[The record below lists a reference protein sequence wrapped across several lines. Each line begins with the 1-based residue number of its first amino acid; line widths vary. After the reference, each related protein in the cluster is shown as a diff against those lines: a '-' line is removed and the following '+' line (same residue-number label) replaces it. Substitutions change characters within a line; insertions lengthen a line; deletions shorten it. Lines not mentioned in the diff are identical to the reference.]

1 MNGILSV
8 LSKEELTAF
17 TLRALY
23 AEYGYAQYRMSKFEE
38 YDLYGKN
45 KDFLVS
51 ESVITFT
58 DTDGKLLA
66 LKPDV
71 TLSIIKNYKDSAE
84 GDMKV
89 YYNENVYRLS
99 GGTRSF
105 KEIMQAG
112 LERLGKVDDR
122 AIAEVLVLAAKSLD
136 VISEHNVLE
145 ISHLDVVKGVLSA
158 CELSESAK
166 KEILKA
172 LGEKNV
178 QGILET
184 ATAENL
190 SEEKKYLLKK
200 LASVYGAPEKVLPE
214 LDFFKVNHLATQAVE
229 QLVTILSALKEQ
241 GFGEKICVD
250 FSVVNDM
257 KYYNGLAFKGFIE
270 GIPVGVLS
278 GGQYDGMMQKMRK
291 NAKAIGFAVY
301 LDELSRLPK
310 ENGVGGEN

>member
-1 MNGILSV
+1 MRDIFSV

-17 TLRALY
+17 SLRALY

-38 YDLYGKN
+38 YDLYGRN

-51 ESVITFT
+51 ENVIAFS
-58 DTDGKLLA
+58 DTDGRLLA

-71 TLSIIKNYKDSAE
+71 TLSIIKNYKEAE
-84 GDMKV
+84 GDIKV

-99 GGTRSF
+99 KGTHTF

-112 LERLGKVDDR
+112 LERMGEVDDR

-136 VISEHNVLE
+136 LISENNLLE

-166 KEILKA
+166 REIVKR

-178 QGILET
+178 RGILET

-190 SEEKKYLLKK
+190 SDEKKYLLTK
-200 LASVYGAPEKVLPE
+200 LSSEYGKIEQVLPE
-214 LDFFKVNHLATQAVE
+214 LETFKVNAESARAVE
-229 QLVTILSALKEQ
+229 QFVAILSALRAQ
-241 GFGEKICVD
+241 GVGEKLCVD

-291 NAKAIGFAVY
+291 NARAIGFAVY
-301 LDELSRLPK
+301 LDELSRLPR
-310 ENGVGGEN
+310 ERGGKK

>member
-122 AIAEVLVLAAKSLD
+122 AIAEVLTLAAKSLD
-136 VISEHNVLE
+136 VISENNVLE

-158 CELSESAK
+158 CELSESGK
-166 KEILKA
+166 KEIVKA

-190 SEEKKYLLKK
+190 SEEKKCLLKK

-214 LDFFKVNHLATQAVE
+214 LDFFKVNPVATEAVE

-310 ENGVGGEN
+310 ENGVGGEH

>member
-1 MNGILSV
+1 MRDIFSV

-17 TLRALY
+17 SLRALY

-38 YDLYGKN
+38 YDLYGRN

-51 ESVITFT
+51 ENVIAFS
-58 DTDGKLLA
+58 DTDGRLLA

-71 TLSIIKNYKDSAE
+71 TLSIIKNYKESE
-84 GDMKV
+84 GDIKV

-99 GGTRSF
+99 KGTHTF

-112 LERLGKVDDR
+112 LERMGEVGDR
-122 AIAEVLVLAAKSLD
+122 AIAEVLLLAAKSLD
-136 VISEHNVLE
+136 LISENNLLE

-166 KEILKA
+166 REIVKR

-178 QGILET
+178 RGILET

-190 SEEKKYLLKK
+190 SDEKKYLLTK
-200 LASVYGAPEKVLPE
+200 LSSEYGKIEQVLPE
-214 LDFFKVNHLATQAVE
+214 LETFKVNAESARAVE
-229 QLVTILSALKEQ
+229 QFVAILSALRTQ
-241 GFGEKICVD
+241 GVGEKLCVD

-291 NAKAIGFAVY
+291 NARAIGFAVY
-301 LDELSRLPK
+301 LDELSRLPR
-310 ENGVGGEN
+310 ERGGKK